1 MAKAPIFI
9 YGTVLRRYQGHFL
22 CQTFALG
29 GIISGLGGSATNAA
43 IAYDRFRCEAY
54 TFFALSLLIFPYP
67 NSVYNLF
74 PINICEK
81 NVINTQN

>member
-9 YGTVLRRYQGHFL
+9 YSAVQRGYQGHVL

-43 IAYDRFRCEAY
+43 IAYDRFRYVAY
-54 TFFALSLLIFPYP
+54 ILLVLSLSIF
-67 NSVYNLF
+67 SKINLF
-74 PINICEK
+74 
-81 NVINTQN
+81 